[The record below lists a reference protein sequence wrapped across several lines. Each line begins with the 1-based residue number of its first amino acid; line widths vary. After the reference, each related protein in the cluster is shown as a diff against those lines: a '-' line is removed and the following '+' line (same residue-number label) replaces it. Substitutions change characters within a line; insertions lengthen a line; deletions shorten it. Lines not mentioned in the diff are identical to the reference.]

1 MLNIEMIL
9 TGIPIKEEKNAS
21 DVKTLRIES
30 TLWFEVFDA
39 MYKDNGI
46 TIMVASAVKN
56 EILVNIF
63 RPFLSKKTTSLYK
76 NYIIS

>member
-1 MLNIEMIL
+1 MIL